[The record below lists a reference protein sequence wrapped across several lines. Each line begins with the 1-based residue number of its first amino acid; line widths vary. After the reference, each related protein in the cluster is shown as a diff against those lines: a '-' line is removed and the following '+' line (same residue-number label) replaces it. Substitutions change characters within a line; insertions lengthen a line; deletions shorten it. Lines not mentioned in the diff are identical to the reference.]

1 MWTHQSAVW
10 RARLRTRFS
19 TPDCHDVNDT
29 SSPMDMATLRQHTTL
44 VSRVMVALS
53 LSAVSFAE
61 RTRESAGPEM
71 LCGDVE
77 VRITV
82 PRRFL
87 EERRIP
93 FEPAR
98 LRLGAHSTP
107 EKSCAPKGHVAGGA
121 AMVIVAGLQ
130 QCGTESNVRGEWLVY
145 SNQLLLFPA
154 VVPTSSASVIV
165 RGATTVIPVECHY
178 SRKQTVNAEP
188 LTPTWQ
194 PMTSTISVFGLLHFS
209 LHTMADD
216 CTSLRS
222 SSDYQQ
228 GEAVFLEASVEAP
241 LHPPL
246 TVYVDSCVATLT
258 PDPLSLP
265 SYKFITKHGCLVDS
279 VLPRSSSKFLLR
291 EQDNKLCFSVQA
303 FHFKQE
309 PGEQM
314 FINCHLRATLKQSS
328 QSHLHKACFFHR
340 PTFSW
345 HSTEGDNALC
355 ECCDSD
361 DCLTGEENRG
371 HIVVTTQPASVP
383 SLCRASVTFTSS
395 GQTGRCSDSLLER
408 DKTGQLL
415 ASKGMRTA
423 CLGVGGVGVDPA
435 RPTVPTEANL

>member
-1 MWTHQSAVW
+1 
-10 RARLRTRFS
+10 
-19 TPDCHDVNDT
+19 
-29 SSPMDMATLRQHTTL
+29 
-44 VSRVMVALS
+44 MVALS

-178 SRKQTVNAEP
+178 SRLDSSCANWMCRSSITGVLWTVYYR
-188 LTPTWQ
+188 
-194 PMTSTISVFGLLHFS
+194 GLHRNFS
-209 LHTMADD
+209 LGSKT
-216 CTSLRS
+216 TSYASASKPSTSNRS
-222 SSDYQQ
+222 L
-228 GEAVFLEASVEAP
+228 G
-241 LHPPL
+241 
-246 TVYVDSCVATLT
+246 
-258 PDPLSLP
+258 
-265 SYKFITKHGCLVDS
+265 
-279 VLPRSSSKFLLR
+279 
-291 EQDNKLCFSVQA
+291 N
-303 FHFKQE
+303 
-309 PGEQM
+309 
-314 FINCHLRATLKQSS
+314 
-328 QSHLHKACFFHR
+328 
-340 PTFSW
+340 SW

-371 HIVVTTQPASVP
+371 HIVVTTQPGLLALVLVVLEWTRPGLP
-383 SLCRASVTFTSS
+383 SPLRPICDLRVLNHFIKEVRDAEVAMKSCREGCSLSDSVTVPQTRVDFDVWEKKNALEQAKEVQSGLWLLQQALDSLRTSVSNTALHSHIDNSIRNLVSINAVLRSLNIQASFQNRTLRHCAIKVSFRGNVLACLCSQLLTSS
-395 GQTGRCSDSLLER
+395 GQH
-408 DKTGQLL
+408 
-415 ASKGMRTA
+415 
-423 CLGVGGVGVDPA
+423 
-435 RPTVPTEANL
+435 

>member
-178 SRKQTVNAEP
+178 SRKQTVNAKP

-194 PMTSTISVFGLLHFS
+194 PMTSTVSVFGLLHFS

-246 TVYVDSCVATLT
+246 TV
-258 PDPLSLP
+258 
-265 SYKFITKHGCLVDS
+265 
-279 VLPRSSSKFLLR
+279 

-371 HIVVTTQPASVP
+371 HIVVTTQPEMQHEA
-383 SLCRASVTFTSS
+383 VTAVGPLHTLPHSHW
-395 GQTGRCSDSLLER
+395 TGRLS
-408 DKTGQLL
+408 
-415 ASKGMRTA
+415 
-423 CLGVGGVGVDPA
+423 V
-435 RPTVPTEANL
+435 NH